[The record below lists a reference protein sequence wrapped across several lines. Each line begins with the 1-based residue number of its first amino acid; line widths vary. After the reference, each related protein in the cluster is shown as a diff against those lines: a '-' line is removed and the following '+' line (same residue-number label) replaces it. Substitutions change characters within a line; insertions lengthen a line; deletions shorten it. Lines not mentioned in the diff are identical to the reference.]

1 MHKLT
6 VADVK
11 AAKTAGAPR
20 KLVDGGGLYLLLS
33 ARGSKYWRYDYR
45 FAGKRKTLA
54 LGVFPEVSL
63 AEARKSHFLARE
75 SLREGADP
83 GETKK
88 IQKKNRGIAESDTF
102 ESVAREWFEQKM
114 ADKSDS
120 YRARTWRILRKDLF
134 PTLGKQNIAHITP
147 PEALQALKGIE
158 DRTVDIAHRAKQ
170 VMGLIFRFAIATGRA
185 STDPVRDL
193 SEALKPRH
201 KKHHAAITDPREA
214 AKLLIAIDGFEGT
227 IVVKTALSLSALL
240 FQRPGEIR
248 HMEWQ
253 EINWEQNRWEL
264 PGAKMKMGLDHIV
277 PLSAQAK
284 QLLVE
289 IHAHTGRGKY
299 VFPSARGASRP
310 LSENGVRTALRTMG
324 FDKHTMTP
332 HGFRAMARTLLDEQL
347 RCRVELIEHQLA
359 HAVRDAT
366 GRAYNR
372 TTHLDERVKM
382 MQSWADYLDHLRD
395 VDMDG

>member
-11 AAKTAGAPR
+11 AAKTPGAPR
-20 KLVDGGGLYLLLS
+20 KLVDEGGLYSLLS
-33 ARGSKYWRYDYR
+33 ARGSKYWSYDYR

-63 AEARKSHFLARE
+63 AEARKSHFRARE
-75 SLREGADP
+75 SLREGADS

-114 ADKSDS
+114 SDKSDS
-120 YRARTWRILRKDLF
+120 YRSRTWRILRKDLF
-134 PTLGKQNIAHITP
+134 PTLGKQNIARITP
-147 PEALQALKGIE
+147 PEALSALKSIE
-158 DRTVDIAHRAKQ
+158 DRKVDIAHRAKQ
-170 VMGLIFRFAIATGRA
+170 VMGLIFRFAIATGKA
-185 STDPVRDL
+185 SNDPTRDL
-193 SEALKPRH
+193 SEALKPRR
-201 KKHHAAITDPREA
+201 KKHHAAITDPKEA
-214 AKLLIAIDGFEGT
+214 AKLLIAIDRFEGT
-227 IVVKTALSLSALL
+227 IVVKSALSLSALL

-277 PLSAQAK
+277 PLSAQAR
-284 QLLVE
+284 QLLVA

-310 LSENGVRTALRTMG
+310 LSENGVRTALLTMG

-372 TTHLDERVKM
+372 TAHLDERVKM
-382 MQSWADYLDHLRD
+382 MQSWADYLSELK
-395 VDMDG
+395 G